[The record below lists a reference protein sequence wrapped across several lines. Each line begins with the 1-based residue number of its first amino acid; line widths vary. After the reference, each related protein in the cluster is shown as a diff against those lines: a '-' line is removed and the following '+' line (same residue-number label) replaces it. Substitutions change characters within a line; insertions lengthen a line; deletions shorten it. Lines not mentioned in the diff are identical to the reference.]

1 MNYDFTQVWV
11 ILEDATSLGRD
22 AYYVTAF
29 VWLVLFVILGFFVHI
44 LDNVIDTVYCYAID
58 KDRGSISKS
67 EVHHV
72 YGLLP
77 LSRNEIS
84 SLATV

>member
-22 AYYVTAF
+22 AYYVTSF
-29 VWLVLFVILGFFVHI
+29 VWLVLFLILGFFVRI
-44 LDNVIDTVYCYAID
+44 LDNVIDTVYCYGID

-72 YGLLP
+72 YGFLP